1 MIEAAQAGRPVPDP
15 DVAVIVEAVMYLAAS
30 LIAAEDDHKGLLRAF
45 IAALREKVT
54 NMRKISNQAFH

>member
-1 MIEAAQAGRPVPDP
+1 
-15 DVAVIVEAVMYLAAS
+15 MYLAAS